1 MCWIVDAFIYWY
13 RMNPIVINRLQR
25 KLGYTFNHQ
34 ELLQQ
39 ALTHRSASSKH
50 NERLEFLGDSI
61 LSFVIANALYH
72 RFPRVDEGDMSRMR
86 ATLVRGNTLAELA
99 REFDLGECLRL
110 GPGELKSGGFRRESI
125 LADTVEALI
134 GGVFLDSD
142 IQTVEQLILNW
153 YQTRLDEISPGD
165 KQKDPKTRLQE
176 YLQGRHL
183 PLPSYLVVQVRGEAH
198 DQEFTIHCQVSGL
211 SEPVVGTGSS
221 RRKAEQ
227 AAAEQALKNW
237 SWNERRKTYC
247 GFIAIVGRPNVG
259 KSTLLNNLLGQ
270 KISITSRK
278 AQTTRHR
285 IVGIHTEGAYQAIYV
300 DTPGLH
306 MEEKRAINRLM
317 NKAASSSIGDVELI
331 IFVVEGTRWTPDD
344 EMVLNK
350 LRDGKA
356 PVIGGQQSG

>member
-1 MCWIVDAFIYWY
+1 
-13 RMNPIVINRLQR
+13 MNPIVINRLQR
-25 KLGYTFNHQ
+25 KLGYTFVHQ

-86 ATLVRGNTLAELA
+86 ATLVRGNTLAEIA
-99 REFDLGECLRL
+99 REFELGECLRL

-142 IQTVEQLILNW
+142 IQNVD
-153 YQTRLDEISPGD
+153 QTRLDEISPGD

-227 AAAEQALKNW
+227 AAAEQALK
-237 SWNERRKTYC
+237 K
-247 GFIAIVGRPNVG
+247 
-259 KSTLLNNLLGQ
+259 L
-270 KISITSRK
+270 
-278 AQTTRHR
+278 
-285 IVGIHTEGAYQAIYV
+285 
-300 DTPGLH
+300 
-306 MEEKRAINRLM
+306 
-317 NKAASSSIGDVELI
+317 EL
-331 IFVVEGTRWTPDD
+331 E
-344 EMVLNK
+344 
-350 LRDGKA
+350 
-356 PVIGGQQSG
+356 